1 MTSKDSLTLIRGG
14 RLLSP
19 EAGVP
24 DRADILV
31 KDGVIA
37 DIASPGNISVEGG
50 SAVDAQNMLI
60 LPGLVNAHSHG
71 QMNLCKGCNDRWS
84 LELLL
89 NRLPSVTSGRSAE
102 YHYLSAQIGAAE
114 MVSKGC
120 TTVYDL
126 FSEFPAPTPEGVD
139 AVASAYSDI
148 GMRAVVAPMMADRS
162 FYQAIPGLIEAF
174 SDELK
179 ADVERIRFAP
189 YQESIERCRQILKG
203 WRHDRNLI
211 RPALAPTIPHHCTDD
226 FLVACRTVAEEFDI
240 GIQMHIAES
249 RMQAIVAPMVHGRTA
264 VSHLAE
270 LGLLSPRFTAA
281 HSVWLDD
288 EDMARLGDCGASVA
302 HNPGSNLRLGSGLA
316 RARRL
321 LDAGVNLA
329 IGTDAAITSDNLNM
343 FEAIRLAALVS
354 RVQDLSTERWI
365 SAGEAFTAGT
375 LAGAKALGF
384 SDRIGRIAVGCR
396 ADLVFLDLTR
406 PSFVPLGDPL
416 NQTIY
421 AEDGT
426 SVASVMIDGRT
437 VYERGCFLTI
447 DYPALVARARKA
459 ADDLSERTKGMRSLA
474 ARFEPVV
481 RQYCEGLARRPL
493 PSHHPCAHR
502 GLDG

>member
-1 MTSKDSLTLIRGG
+1 MATSDNLALIKGG

-19 EAGVP
+19 GAGVP
-24 DRADILV
+24 DFADILV
-31 KDGVIA
+31 KNGVIA
-37 DIASPGNISVEGG
+37 EISSFGTLSVAAGIT
-50 SAVDAQNMLI
+50 VDAREMLV

-71 QMNLCKGCNDRWS
+71 QLNLSKGCNDRWS

-89 NRLPSVTSGRSAE
+89 NRLPSVTAGRSAE

-114 MVSKGC
+114 MLSKGC

-139 AVASAYSDI
+139 AVARAYSDI

-162 FYQAIPGLIEAF
+162 FYQAIPGLLEAF
-174 SDELK
+174 PDELR

-189 YQESIERCRQILKG
+189 YQESIERCRRIVKE
-203 WRHDRNLI
+203 WRHDRDLV

-226 FLVACRTVAEEFDI
+226 FLVACRNLAGEFDV
-240 GIQMHIAES
+240 GIQMHVAES
-249 RMQAIVAPMVHGRTA
+249 RVQAVVAPMVHGRTA

-288 EDMARLGDCGASVA
+288 DDMARLADRGASVA

-316 RARRL
+316 RVRRL
-321 LDAGVNLA
+321 LDAGVNVA
-329 IGTDAAITSDNLNM
+329 IGTDGAITSDSLNM

-354 RVQDLSTERWI
+354 RVQDVSSERWI
-365 SAGEAFTAGT
+365 SAAEAFLAGT
-375 LAGAKALGF
+375 IAGAKALGF
-384 SDRIGRIAVGCR
+384 GDRIGRIGVGCR
-396 ADLVFLDLTR
+396 ADLVLLDLAR

-416 NQTIY
+416 NQAVY

-426 SVASVMIDGRT
+426 SVASVMIDGRM
-437 VYERGCFLTI
+437 VYERGRFLTI
-447 DYPALVARARKA
+447 DYPALVARVRRA
-459 ADDLSERTKGMRSLA
+459 ADDLSERSAGLRSLG

-481 RQYCEGLARRPL
+481 RAYCEGLARRPL
-493 PSHHPCAHR
+493 PGHHPCAEQR
-502 GLDG
+502 PDA